1 MFLLIGLLFPN
12 MALNKEATQS
22 SSYHHKEGKDGVRIG
37 FDDPDEAH
45 YAVDENF
52 GTDDHLGD
60 RCAITKTDAGAWW
73 QVDLK
78 HEFEIIKVAVT
89 TRKYCK

>member
-1 MFLLIGLLFPN
+1 MHG
-12 MALNKEATQS
+12 EATQS
-22 SSYHHKEGKDGVRIG
+22 SSHHHRKGVDINDAG

-45 YAVDENF
+45 YAIDGNF
-52 GTDDHLGD
+52 GTDVLNFGD
-60 RCAITKTDAGAWW
+60 RCAHTSSDSGAWW

-89 TRKYCK
+89 TRKHCK